1 MQKIY
6 IITLTASLLLITATS
21 QTLAQG
27 NVGIGTETP
36 EQKLEIEG
44 VDDQFVRIHTTSY
57 GVSRA
62 GLEFLRGSEFL
73 GTDWKIVNDG
83 GVLQFYDGIDNFLTE
98 GDLNMTITASGNL
111 GLGTPSPERKL
122 EVEGMTDQF
131 IRIHTTNAGSSTAG
145 IELIR
150 SSEFSGTDWRI
161 LNEGGT
167 LRFYDGLDNFQT
179 PGDLNMTLTNSG
191 NLGLGI
197 MAPEAKLHIIGSE
210 LVNETGDGYLQLGS
224 PTGYHLRFD
233 NNEILARN
241 GDNDSPL
248 YLQYWSGNLLLCEDN
263 AGRVGIGNTSPQAKL
278 HITDGTDVTLAG
290 GGELVIGP
298 TSGAN
303 IAMDG
308 NEIQARNNGA
318 GSHLFIQTSA
328 GDVLMVPNETGQV
341 GIGVTSSANMP
352 SNDYLLAVDGK
363 IISEEVRVEISGSW
377 PDYVFD
383 EDYMITPLDELEK
396 SIIANGH
403 LPGIPSAE
411 EIENDGILLGDM
423 QKRMMEKIEE
433 LTLYVIALQKEIE
446 ILKEERR

>member
-6 IITLTASLLLITATS
+6 TFLFACLLLFSITTV
-21 QTLAQG
+21 TIAQE
-27 NVGIGTETP
+27 NVGIGTTSP
-36 EQKLEIEG
+36 DQKLDIEG

-57 GVSRA
+57 GVSNA
-62 GLEFLRGSEFL
+62 GLELLRGTEFL
-73 GTDWKIVNDG
+73 GTDWKIVNEG
-83 GVLQFYDGIDNFLTE
+83 GVLQFYDGIDNFLTAGE
-98 GDLNMTITASGNL
+98 LNMTITASGNL
-111 GLGTPSPERKL
+111 GLGTSAPERKL

-131 IRIHTTNAGSSTAG
+131 IRVHTTNAGSSTAG

-167 LRFYDGLDNFQT
+167 LRFYDGIDNFQT

-197 MAPEAKLHIIGSE
+197 MSPEAPLHIIGSE

-224 PTGYHLRFD
+224 PAGFHLRFD

-241 GDNDSPL
+241 GDNSSSL
-248 YLQYWSGNLLLCEDN
+248 YLQYWSGNLLLCEDD
-263 AGRVGIGNTSPQAKL
+263 AGRVGIGNVSPQAKL

-290 GGELVIGP
+290 GGQLVMGSTTGP
-298 TSGAN
+298 N
-303 IAMDG
+303 LAMDG
-308 NEIQARNNGA
+308 NEIQARDNGLS
-318 GSHLFIQTSA
+318 SHLFFQTSG
-328 GDVLMVPNETGQV
+328 GDVLMIPNETGQV

-377 PDYVFD
+377 PDYVF
-383 EDYMITPLDELEK
+383 EKDYKLTPLGDLEK
-396 SIIANGH
+396 SIVANGH

-411 EIENDGILLGDM
+411 EIENDGLLLGDM

-446 ILKEERR
+446 ILKEDRR